1 MRVSVSIFVI
11 LCVIS
16 TVYGTVDFSSVSGG
30 CGVNITSS
38 SNFMTFM
45 ANGVSG
51 FWSGNKNICFQP
63 GMYVI
68 PVTGSFISI
77 NSAQTWYGA
86 QFATDPTCGT
96 TYNPSCA
103 RLTSSKS
110 TNTAVESVLM
120 YTPTGSVFSPVL
132 NTMANFGMIGFAIH
146 FTCQYSYFILA
157 SLPVTLT
164 NNYVDYATSSNT
176 GLNFIGGGTITNN
189 YMTGGGSNIMYMTIT
204 GNSFINDNFFNGKVT
219 PLALGSS
226 ATMTV
231 SGNVFYTSSLGIQL
245 NTATAHI
252 SNNTFIAS
260 YQPAWFLTGTATV
273 DNNLFVGYSQYYITP
288 AVNAAF
294 TVTNNLFAGPN
305 AYAAIYGRNPAYLAF
320 NDFIDCGV
328 TLASGGNL
336 NVSSTYVLD
345 NYGGD
350 NGAWEKIN
358 NQLTGNTQITTFS
371 ATFNGYDDT
380 PFPVSLTPNR
390 QDLPN
395 GHWIQNVAWSAVTGN
410 RTYWLV
416 GDKVNITWTWKLPSW
431 YDKFNIPL
439 NSLPSSVKLYLY
451 HGANDNNSKNWATV
465 SLLTHYGQDMSYT
478 YTLTSSDVTGNSG
491 IPYYMCVAIGGTC
504 FATNLPS
511 YIFAGEIVSLSLNVM
526 AINGVYYT
534 DQITANVFT
543 DLGAL
548 NITFSLVN
556 TVHPQ
561 SYPFLFYAN
570 GTGLNENITLPVHS
584 ATNNVQD
591 WELQVTFTL
600 PDGTQYEK
608 SAPLSVYINPPPN
621 SCYHSS
627 ITVDKGLKQTNP
639 IQRFTL
645 QDLGCNTTDWQIAS
659 VNNSLWY
666 EYDNHEV
673 VLNISAA
680 LSGGRPVHYQITDTV
695 VGKLVH
701 NVATNIT
708 IVNHNPVINSATF
721 TWTYPRTKTVFP
733 AWNLLSNCTDQD
745 GDSLSVVQIQRT
757 KTRTADSVQQLDP
770 YTLLFVPEKAMVQV
784 APTGEITLSSPSNTN
799 KTPVTAGTPLTL
811 FWNKDLS
818 FQFEITDG
826 DIDNANVWGTASINS
841 V

>member
-1 MRVSVSIFVI
+1 
-11 LCVIS
+11 
-16 TVYGTVDFSSVSGG
+16 
-30 CGVNITSS
+30 
-38 SNFMTFM
+38 
-45 ANGVSG
+45 
-51 FWSGNKNICFQP
+51 
-63 GMYVI
+63 
-68 PVTGSFISI
+68 
-77 NSAQTWYGA
+77 
-86 QFATDPTCGT
+86 
-96 TYNPSCA
+96 
-103 RLTSSKS
+103 
-110 TNTAVESVLM
+110 
-120 YTPTGSVFSPVL
+120 
-132 NTMANFGMIGFAIH
+132 
-146 FTCQYSYFILA
+146 
-157 SLPVTLT
+157 
-164 NNYVDYATSSNT
+164 
-176 GLNFIGGGTITNN
+176 
-189 YMTGGGSNIMYMTIT
+189 
-204 GNSFINDNFFNGKVT
+204 
-219 PLALGSS
+219 
-226 ATMTV
+226 MTV
-231 SGNVFYTSSLGIQL
+231 SGNIFSGSSYGVFTTA
-245 NTATAHI
+245 NTYI
-252 SNNTFIAS
+252 SNNTFIACTT
-260 YQPAWFLTGTATV
+260 AVNNFAGTLVV
-273 DNNLFVGYSQYYITP
+273 DNNIFVGYSSNSFLDL
-288 AVNAAF
+288 NAG
-294 TVTNNLFAGPN
+294 TSSNIVTNNRFVGPSGN
-305 AYAAIYGRNPAYLAF
+305 GIFGSFPNYLAY
-320 NDFIDCGV
+320 NDFIDSG
-328 TLASGGNL
+328 LYLLFGGNW
-336 NVSSTYVLD
+336 NVNSTYVLN
-345 NYGGD
+345 NYVGD
-350 NGAWEKIN
+350 DGAWETLN
-358 NQLTGNTQITTFS
+358 YQLTGNTKITSFYVSFTGS
-371 ATFNGYDDT
+371 TR
-380 PFPVSLTPNR
+380 FPVASTPNH

-395 GHWIQNVAWSAVTGN
+395 GHWLQNVDWKIAGSTKPYFV
-410 RTYWLV
+410 V
-416 GDKVNITWTWKLPSW
+416 GDQVTLSWKYQQPSW
-431 YDKFNIPL
+431 YDKFNIPTS
-439 NSLPSSVKLYLY
+439 SLPTTIYSSVY
-451 HGANDNNSKNWATV
+451 HGPNDNNHKGWGTV
-465 SLLTHYGQDMSYT
+465 TPHFGDQSYVYTIKSTDLTG
-478 YTLTSSDVTGNSG
+478 SSSV
-491 IPYYMCVAIGGTC
+491 PYYLCIAVGESC
-504 FATNLPS
+504 FTPNTTK
-511 YIFAGEIVSLSLNVM
+511 YIFSHEPVSFSLSDM
-526 AINGVYYT
+526 AINGIYYT
-534 DQITANVFT
+534 DQTDITASIFT
-543 DLGAL
+543 DASIS

-608 SAPLSVYINPPPN
+608 SAPLSVYISPPS
-621 SCYHSS
+621 SCYHLS

-784 APTGEITLSSPSNTN
+784 KPTGEITLTSPSSNN
-799 KTPVTAGTPLTL
+799 QSPVTAGPPLAL